1 MRGGMTEY
9 EERIGIFF
17 GEYLQLTSWSSGRR
31 KSISS
36 PAPSLGAATRATS
49 AASAR
54 RGEIPLAM
62 SAGVVPLGHFLYLAV
77 RQCDVNR
84 LHALFTRLERH

>member
-17 GEYLQLTSWSSGRR
+17 GEYLQLYVLVERTAQIDQFAGAIIGRGDTGNERGVGEARRNSSGDVGG
-31 KSISS
+31 S
-36 PAPSLGAATRATS
+36 GALR
-49 AASAR
+49 
-54 RGEIPLAM
+54 
-62 SAGVVPLGHFLYLAV
+62 HFLDFAV

-84 LHALFTRLERH
+84 LHTLST